1 MQLASVSAPR
11 PGLTRYEGLE
21 LSDPETRQLL
31 ARLPMVEVEDRADS
45 VSIRLPA
52 AAIVNGLRLDAAW
65 KVARDQTRRSA
76 ARRQL
81 RLEVPSL
88 AVHLDDADYNFTD
101 VAGEIESTDERS
113 QLHVRFRHA
122 TAHQAR
128 AESADV
134 QAEATEI
141 TFVEDRDA
149 NPPSATFRFR
159 SGTTPLPCGLA
170 VSLWPGAEH
179 LGNASRFAGRIL
191 AAEQAGA
198 WQAELAGRMT
208 GVDLN
213 VALGRHFPHRLS
225 GLAAIDIRR
234 MTIEN
239 GRVETAAGRLT
250 AGPGAISRSLLQ
262 SAQANLHLPA
272 SNEVTAGRGN
282 VLAYQRLGVDF
293 EINAHGLT
301 LAGAIEQAPGAILI
315 DGRSVLAR
323 EPEVNVQPV
332 LNLVRALVPR
342 SDVQVPATRET
353 DFLTRALPIPSI
365 APPAESQPQA
375 KPAGLHS
382 SSPKKR

>member
-1 MQLASVSAPR
+1 MFSLHEVTKTRLCRAAFVGLCAVPTLAVLWWSVAVHLPDYRWAHEQTLAAALGLRVQLASVSAPR

-88 AVHLDDADYNFTD
+88 AVQLDDADYNFTD

-213 VALGRHFPHRLS
+213 VPDCGRRPR
-225 GLAAIDIRR
+225 ARA
-234 MTIEN
+234 
-239 GRVETAAGRLT
+239 V
-250 AGPGAISRSLLQ
+250 
-262 SAQANLHLPA
+262 
-272 SNEVTAGRGN
+272 RG
-282 VLAYQRLGVDF
+282 
-293 EINAHGLT
+293 
-301 LAGAIEQAPGAILI
+301 
-315 DGRSVLAR
+315 
-323 EPEVNVQPV
+323 
-332 LNLVRALVPR
+332 VRA
-342 SDVQVPATRET
+342 A
-353 DFLTRALPIPSI
+353 
-365 APPAESQPQA
+365 
-375 KPAGLHS
+375 
-382 SSPKKR
+382 